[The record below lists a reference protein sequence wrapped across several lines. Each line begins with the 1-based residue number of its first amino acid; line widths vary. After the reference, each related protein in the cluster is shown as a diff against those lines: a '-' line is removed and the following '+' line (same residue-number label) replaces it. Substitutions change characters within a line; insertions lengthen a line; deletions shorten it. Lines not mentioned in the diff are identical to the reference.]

1 MRQALAL
8 SIPIAQPDPTPGN
21 LGELEASPETLK
33 AFDPAPK
40 PGKRLSYR
48 KKKELGIL

>member
-1 MRQALAL
+1 LCFAQAFYR
-8 SIPIAQPDPTPGN
+8 PDTQPDPTPGN

-33 AFDPAPK
+33 AFDPTPT
-40 PGKRLSYR
+40 PGKRMSYR